1 MILKYY
7 TTKGILNS
15 ATRNSLTS
23 VLVKHELQTE
33 PNHQINKSKFLLL
46 AEGK

>member
-1 MILKYY
+1 MILKFY

-15 ATRNSLTS
+15 VTRNSLTS
-23 VLVKHELQTE
+23 ILVKHELQTE

>member
-1 MILKYY
+1 MILKFY
-7 TTKGILNS
+7 TTNGILNS
-15 ATRNSLTS
+15 VTRNTLTS
-23 VLVKHELQTE
+23 ILIKHELQTE